1 MQQPAQA
8 AFPVLVVMR
17 VILMAVI
24 AIVMLMPAAA
34 PVLVVMRMAVP
45 VTVPVLVEMAV
56 VVEMAVL
63 AAVSMQVLVARGG
76 HFIHASILREEMRF
90 RTSTTTSRAHMRKG
104 RNNPGIPAGH
114 SPLCL
119 GAGPHA
125 LITARSAFGLIVVC
139 S

>member
-1 MQQPAQA
+1 
-8 AFPVLVVMR
+8 
-17 VILMAVI
+17 MAVI

-56 VVEMAVL
+56 LV
-63 AAVSMQVLVARGG
+63 AVSMQVIVARGG